1 LAHLAETQLETIK
14 QTAVRLLNNNVLSIE
29 TIGGG
34 RNSQVYRV
42 IDTDTQVYALKAYFR
57 HASDKRDRLGTEFS
71 SLKFLWNNGIRN
83 IPRPLKADREANC
96 ALYEYID
103 GQKIA
108 TDEIT
113 PEEIQATFEFL
124 TALKAL
130 RERQGS
136 DLLAPASEACF
147 SIKDIV
153 HSIRRRLQA
162 FDDRAK
168 REVPYP
174 HLYEF
179 LDDHLIPTLEEIAT
193 WAKTKSDRACISF
206 AAEISLAERTLSPS
220 DFGLHN
226 ALKRENGNLV
236 FLDFEYFGWDDPAK
250 MIVDML
256 LHPAMTLTDTLKRQF
271 VSGILSAFT
280 DYPYLGR
287 RVEIVYPLFGLKW
300 CLILLN
306 EFLPAQLARRQF
318 AGMDDGDRVATQMKQ
333 LDKAR
338 HMLQTIGQEY
348 QAFPYF
354 D

>member
-1 LAHLAETQLETIK
+1 MAYLADTQLETIK
-14 QTAVRLLNNNVLSIE
+14 QTATRLLNNNVLSIE

-42 IDTDTQVYALKAYFR
+42 IDAEAQVYALKAYFR

-71 SLKFLWNNGIRN
+71 SLEFLWDNGIRN
-83 IPRPLKADREANC
+83 IPRPLKADQDAGC

-113 PEEIQATFEFL
+113 SDEIRAAVEFL
-124 TALKAL
+124 TALKVL
-130 RERQGS
+130 RKREGS

-147 SIKDIV
+147 CIEDIV
-153 HSIRRRLQA
+153 HSVQRRLQA
-162 FDDRAK
+162 FDDRTK
-168 REVPYP
+168 TEEPYP

-179 LDDHLIPTLEEIAT
+179 LDDHLIPTLEQIIT
-193 WAKTKSDRACISF
+193 WAKAKSDRACISF
-206 AAEISLAERTLSPS
+206 ETEISLAERTLSPS

-226 ALKRENGNLV
+226 ALKRSNGNLV

-250 MIVDML
+250 MIVDLL
-256 LHPAMTLTDTLKRQF
+256 LHPAMKLTDSLKRQF
-271 VSGILSAFT
+271 VSGVLSAFA

-287 RVEIVYPLFGLKW
+287 RIEIVYPLFGLKW

-318 AGMDDGDRVATQMKQ
+318 AGMDDRDRVATQIKQ

-338 HMLQTIGQEY
+338 RMLQKIREEY